1 MSDASAPLSD
11 RARRDLL
18 ALARGSLETK
28 FRGAPPPRLASDRAE
43 AFGEPRGLFVT
54 LKMRGQLRGCI
65 GTLSPEGDLTRV
77 VAEFARRAA
86 FEDPRF
92 PALSAEELPHCEIE
106 ISVLTA
112 PQPLENP
119 EEIVIGRDGLIVE
132 GRGRRG
138 LLLPQVATEWSFG
151 PARFLQETCR
161 KAGLPPDAWRDPQ
174 VRAWRFQAEVFGE
187 EAAREA

>member
-1 MSDASAPLSD
+1 MTDPTPLLSE

-18 ALARGSLETK
+18 ELARGSLEAHY
-28 FRGAPPPRLASDRAE
+28 RGEPAPRLASDRAE
-43 AFGEPRGLFVT
+43 AFGSARGLFVT
-54 LKMRGQLRGCI
+54 LKREGRLRGCI

-92 PALSAEELPHCEIE
+92 PPLESSELPGCEIE

-112 PQPLENP
+112 PEPLGDP
-119 EEIVIGRDGLIVE
+119 GEIVVGRDGLIVE

-138 LLLPQVATEWSFG
+138 LLLPQVATEWGFT
-151 PARFLQETCR
+151 AVQFLSETCR
-161 KAGLPPDAWRDPQ
+161 KAGLPADAWRDPA

-187 EAAREA
+187 P

>member
-1 MSDASAPLSD
+1 MSEIPPPLSEE
-11 RARRDLL
+11 ARRDLL
-18 ALARGSLETK
+18 QLARGSLEAH
-28 FRGAPPPRLASDRAE
+28 FRGQPAPRLSSDRAE

-54 LKMRGQLRGCI
+54 LKRGGRLRGCI

-92 PALSAEELPHCEIE
+92 PPLSAEELPECELE

-112 PQPLENP
+112 PQPLEGAG
-119 EEIVIGRDGLIVE
+119 EIVIGRDGLIIE

-138 LLLPQVATEWSFG
+138 LLLPQVATEWGFSPG
-151 PARFLQETCR
+151 RFLQETCR
-161 KAGLPPDAWRDPQ
+161 KAGLPGDAWRDPE
-174 VRAWRFQAEVFGE
+174 VRVWRFQAEVFGE
-187 EAAREA
+187 PASRDE